1 MRAIGKLL
9 PRSAACPLKLLNFCK
24 ISFIILTMTQPS
36 GFGKSKTTPAKV
48 VTEGAKKREMASK
61 EYDQMKDKGLPEYE
75 IYVRIRNNKQWFPV
89 GGIAVKRSSQVNQAI
104 FANEES
110 LLQGAFRIYPIL
122 KRNKSNLEYGYRSK
136 EIKDDPIKL
145 AEQPVANIPNV
156 LSALV
161 SNARESLAEVF
172 QKKKK
177 KKP

>member
-1 MRAIGKLL
+1 
-9 PRSAACPLKLLNFCK
+9 
-24 ISFIILTMTQPS
+24 MTQPS
-36 GFGKSKTTPAKV
+36 GFGKTKTTPPKV
-48 VTEGAKKREMASK
+48 VTEATKKREMAAK

-75 IYVRIRNNKQWFPV
+75 IYVRIRNSKQWFPV
-89 GGIAVKRSSQVNQAI
+89 GAIAVKRSSQVNQAI

-110 LLQGAFRIYPIL
+110 LLQGAFRIYPVL

-136 EIKDDPIKL
+136 DIKDDPIKL

-156 LSALV
+156 LNALV

>member
-9 PRSAACPLKLLNFCK
+9 PWGAAQHLKMLGFYKTRLR
-24 ISFIILTMTQPS
+24 IPTMTQPS
-36 GFGKSKTTPAKV
+36 GFGKTKTTPPKV
-48 VTEGAKKREMASK
+48 VTEATKKREMASK

-75 IYVRIRNNKQWFPV
+75 IYVRIRNSKQWFPV
-89 GGIAVKRSSQVNQAI
+89 GAIAVKRSSQVNQAI

-136 EIKDDPIKL
+136 ELKDEPIKL

-156 LSALV
+156 LNALV
-161 SNARESLAEVF
+161 SNARESLADVF